1 VLTAAEVAARA
12 KKKADAKGEEAR
24 TAVEKKEAAYAAEL
38 AASSNRI
45 RETAKWLVATFG
57 AVAGALIVGL
67 QLSDIGELEGSDR
80 GWASVSAGAALV
92 AVIVI
97 IALAARVLARGRV
110 PLHELSSNGSY
121 KFKGLREVLN
131 RNPTLFAGYKSVEV
145 FVDRVQA
152 EYAKQ
157 VDCWNR
163 SQDEKLSETERRK
176 ATDELEEATG
186 NSRELNRL
194 STRLMATAR
203 AEDVRMVF
211 SRARDGI
218 VALAILVVIAAICFA
233 GIDNAP
239 DGEETA
245 ALPQR
250 PTAAKLHLTKT
261 GQEKLGSILGTECDP
276 TKVPVEVLSTS
287 EEGVS
292 DVVSVAAEGCAAARM
307 TIEAD
312 DGEFEP
318 VESAPLPTGSEALL
332 PSAAE

>member
-1 VLTAAEVAARA
+1 VLKAAEVAAKA
-12 KKKADAKGEEAR
+12 KKEADAKGEDAR
-24 TAVEKKEAAYAAEL
+24 TAVEKKEAAYATEL
-38 AASSNRI
+38 AAASDRI

-67 QLSDIGELEGSDR
+67 QLSDIGELEGNDR
-80 GWASVSAGAALV
+80 GWASVAAGAALV
-92 AVIVI
+92 AVIII

-110 PLHELSSNGSY
+110 PLYELSSNGSY
-121 KFKGLREVLN
+121 KYRELREVLN
-131 RNPTLFAGYKSVEV
+131 RNSTLFGGYKSVEV

-157 VDCWNR
+157 VDSWNR
-163 SQDEKLSETERRK
+163 SQDKKQSETERHK
-176 ATDELEEATG
+176 ATAELKEATAK
-186 NSRELNRL
+186 SRELNRL
-194 STRLMATAR
+194 SDRLMATAR

-233 GIDNAP
+233 GIDTAP

-250 PTAAKLHLTKT
+250 PTAAKLHLTAT
-261 GQEKLGSILGTECDP
+261 GQEKLGSILGTKCD
-276 TKVPVEVLSTS
+276 TAKVPVEVLSTS

-312 DGEFEP
+312 DGEFEA
-318 VESAPLPTGSEALL
+318 VESASLPTGSEVLL
-332 PSAAE
+332 PTAE